1 MCNMISLGCSIFFN
15 CFVQQTRLCDCDCFS
30 TSAADM
36 KVTQRSFNFGKK
48 QGLPFY
54 FVSAADGTNVVKVWA
69 GFFLLLLFYV
79 MWLEWKCSFY
89 KPIINFSQCS
99 HYNMFTPPELLQPSD
114 SSDCVPLSSDVQR
127 HDQKSSGVQAKP
139 QWLHGWSDARIRGTL
154 ASLITN
160 VLVLKQL

>member
-1 MCNMISLGCSIFFN
+1 MLEFDVWHDFFRLQYFFFN
-15 CFVQQTRLCDCDCFS
+15 CFVQQTGLCDCDCFS

-69 GFFLLLLFYV
+69 GFFLLLLFYII
-79 MWLEWKCSFY
+79 WLEWKCSFY

-99 HYNMFTPPELLQPSD
+99 HYNMFTPPELLLPSD
-114 SSDCVPLSSDVQR
+114 SSDCTSFVRCSETWL
-127 HDQKSSGVQAKP
+127 KE
-139 QWLHGWSDARIRGTL
+139 QWSTSKTPVTSWMKWCK
-154 ASLITN
+154 N
-160 VLVLKQL
+160 